1 MDSSYILQSAGYILK
16 GCILTLEI
24 YAITALFSV
33 PLAVILALGKVS
45 GGKVLKRILGV
56 YAWIFRGTPLLL
68 QLFFFYYGL
77 TIFGI
82 SLSPM
87 LAAGL
92 TFVINYAAYL
102 MEIFRAG
109 IESIEKGQYEAARA
123 LNMNYW
129 QTMRRIIL
137 PQTVKRVL
145 PATCNEAINLV
156 KDTALVTVIGM
167 GDLLRAAKEIFTRD
181 FTIIPFVIAAVVYLL
196 MTSVIVSL
204 FRRLERNFSY
214 YL

>member
-204 FRRLERNFSY
+204 FRRLERKFSY